1 MVISLVNLCE
11 SAEVRSGTFETQ
23 ILFAWKTPLIYSVP
37 FTPFSVDATTN
48 YGLDCGDIDY
58 TTNINQQTPAYPD
71 PVTNL
76 AVDVQGP
83 ALEMA
88 FDDAKIMQA
97 SGLRL
102 DLALTGSLQNFP
114 P

>member
-1 MVISLVNLCE
+1 M
-11 SAEVRSGTFETQ
+11 
-23 ILFAWKTPLIYSVP
+23 IYSVP
-37 FTPFSVDATTN
+37 FTLFSVDATTT
-48 YGLDCGDIDY
+48 YGLNCGDIDF

-76 AVDVQGP
+76 AVNIQGP
-83 ALEMA
+83 AIEIA
-88 FDDAKIMQA
+88 FDDTKIMQA